1 MLFHIKSHKAVIA
14 VNHTDDI
21 FSTKCAEFF
30 TKELVPP
37 ESGVRILAS
46 SLARP

>member
-1 MLFHIKSHKAVIA
+1 MSVA